1 MYHLHT
7 WLVPI
12 TDSARSPRQRAN
24 LVLGTDRQKKSVN
37 RMAEFQ
43 EVVTNSKQRDPLVA
57 EMNDYLTYFLV
68 QKKEQHKIQTNVRA
82 SRTFLRPMTISLPTL
97 LWSWLRSGHAHGVA
111 RERTAAASAVPVH
124 PGGFKTQH
132 IQP

>member
-1 MYHLHT
+1 M
-7 WLVPI
+7 
-12 TDSARSPRQRAN
+12 
-24 LVLGTDRQKKSVN
+24 LGTDRQKKSVN

-82 SRTFLRPMTISLPTL
+82 SRPFL
-97 LWSWLRSGHAHGVA
+97 
-111 RERTAAASAVPVH
+111 
-124 PGGFKTQH
+124 
-132 IQP
+132 

>member
-12 TDSARSPRQRAN
+12 TDSALSPRQRAN

-82 SRTFLRPMTISLPTL
+82 SRTFLRPMAISLSSLCSVRGCDQAMRMVLLENVQRLRLLFPFTL
-97 LWSWLRSGHAHGVA
+97 AGSK
-111 RERTAAASAVPVH
+111 P
-124 PGGFKTQH
+124 
-132 IQP
+132 